1 MGCAGPRGEERERAW
16 GFALEGGIVVAR
28 RRVGQEFSVGWL
40 HYLGET
46 HGWLV

>member
-1 MGCAGPRGEERERAW
+1 MGVRAG
-16 GFALEGGIVVAR
+16 GGIVVAR